1 MADCAPLRLVSE
13 AEDYRSVVE
22 YYIDLLTSSTIK
34 TIDILLCGNSAGSLA
49 ATQCRI
55 PPIAG
60 RELRI
65 GYILIS
71 YPLSVIWAL
80 SLFRSSTFQAALE
93 GIAADPELHLLS
105 IRGDS
110 DQFTGDAKYAS
121 WEDSLV
127 GSQQG
132 NVCCCRLENT
142 DHFFLHVESLK
153 RLLAAVDD
161 WLTSR
166 GK

>member
-1 MADCAPLRLVSE
+1 MANRAPLRLVSE
-13 AEDYRSVVE
+13 AEDYRSVVA
-22 YYIDLLTSSTIK
+22 YYMDLLTSGASESIEV
-34 TIDILLCGNSAGSLA
+34 LLCGNSAGSLA

-60 RELRI
+60 REVRI
-65 GYILIS
+65 GYVLIS

-80 SLFRSSTFQAALE
+80 SFFRSSTFQTALE
-93 GIAADPELHLLS
+93 GIAADPALHLLS

-110 DQFTGDAKYAS
+110 DQFTGDTKYAS

-132 NVCCCRLENT
+132 NICCCRLENT
-142 DHFFLHVESLK
+142 DHFFLSVESLK